1 MGWVVLSEEVT
12 SCSVEDFFSGV
23 DVWLRRPQVV
33 NRRLLGAVILREH
46 VLSSQG
52 TCDPEGQWVWAY
64 QLHKELGESIKQGN
78 QLSDSTSEHSD
89 SVISGEEVGEVV
101 SSSPADE
108 GCVTCLVR
116 ELLPKMRSVPPKED
130 AIFLGNECVFCDF
143 IGLAVLYHFPIFM
156 LGADID
162 VCKYRFLALFPVSLV
177 PRLLLHGEEPGYETI
192 QPKEKNLP
200 CDASRSKS

>member
-52 TCDPEGQWVWAY
+52 TCDHEGQWVWAY

-78 QLSDSTSEHSD
+78 QLSDSASEHSD

-101 SSSPADE
+101 SGSPADE

-130 AIFLGNECVFCDF
+130 AIFLGNECVFV
-143 IGLAVLYHFPIFM
+143 I
-156 LGADID
+156 
-162 VCKYRFLALFPVSLV
+162 SLV
-177 PRLLLHGEEPGYETI
+177 
-192 QPKEKNLP
+192 
-200 CDASRSKS
+200 

>member
-1 MGWVVLSEEVT
+1 M
-12 SCSVEDFFSGV
+12 
-23 DVWLRRPQVV
+23 V

-52 TCDPEGQWVWAY
+52 TCDHEGQWVWAY

-78 QLSDSTSEHSD
+78 QLSDRTSEHSD